1 MARDA
6 AFTQNAS
13 FEAKH
18 KKHGEHCGTKNVIF
32 CPLPV
37 QTLGSWH
44 PESAAELKRIGDAI
58 AKRSPIDNKTAVRH
72 FFQRLAVLLQRGN
85 AHLIL
90 SRQPSYPASHYTD
103 S

>member
-1 MARDA
+1 MKCED
-6 AFTQNAS
+6 
-13 FEAKH
+13 
-18 KKHGEHCGTKNVIF
+18 GD
-32 CPLPV
+32 
-37 QTLGSWH
+37 WH

-58 AKRSPIDNKTAVRH
+58 AKRSPIDNKTAVKH

-90 SRQPSYPASHYTD
+90 SRQPSYPASRYTD